1 MFDKNDLSRV
11 KNDVENNVGNKV
23 TLTAKKGRKK
33 FIVRQGVIE
42 STYSSV
48 FVVKLDVEEDQIP
61 SNRRVSYNYIDI
73 LTKTVEVAL
82 DDENRNIAGAGADAV

>member
-1 MFDKNDLSRV
+1 MFDKNDVTRV
-11 KNDVENNVGNKV
+11 KDDIKSNVGHKV

-48 FVVKLDVEEDQIP
+48 FVVKLDVDDDQIP
-61 SNRRVSYNYIDI
+61 SNRRVSYNYVDI
-73 LTKTVEVAL
+73 LTKTVEIAL
-82 DDENRNIAGAGADAV
+82 DGDNRNIADVV

>member
-1 MFDKNDLSRV
+1 MLNKNDLSRV
-11 KNDVENNVGNKV
+11 KSDIESNVGSKV

-33 FIVRQGVIE
+33 FIIRQGVIE
-42 STYSSV
+42 STYSSI

-73 LTKTVEVAL
+73 LTKSVEIVL
-82 DDENRNIAGAGADAV
+82 NGNERNIADAV

>member
-11 KNDVENNVGNKV
+11 KSDIESNLGSKV

-33 FIVRQGVIE
+33 FIVRQGTIE

-48 FVVKLDVEEDQIP
+48 FVVKLDIEDDQIP

-73 LTKTVEVAL
+73 LTKTVEIAL
-82 DDENRNIAGAGADAV
+82 HGKERNIADIADVV

>member
-1 MFDKNDLSRV
+1 MLSKNDLSRV
-11 KNDVENNVGNKV
+11 KGDIESNVGSKV

-33 FIVRQGVIE
+33 LIVRQGVIE

-48 FVVKLDVEEDQIP
+48 FVVKLDVDEDQIP

-73 LTKTVEVAL
+73 LTKSVEIVL
-82 DDENRNIAGAGADAV
+82 NGNERNIADAV

>member
-1 MFDKNDLSRV
+1 MFDKNDLTRV
-11 KNDVENNVGNKV
+11 KCDIENNLGNKV

-33 FIVRQGVIE
+33 FIVRQGTIE

-48 FVVKLDVEEDQIP
+48 FVVKLDIEDDQIP

-73 LTKTVEVAL
+73 LTKTVEIAL
-82 DDENRNIAGAGADAV
+82 DGNDENIADVV

>member
-11 KNDVENNVGNKV
+11 KNDIESNVGNKV

-33 FIVRQGVIE
+33 FIVRQGTIE

-48 FVVKLDVEEDQIP
+48 FVVKLEVEEDQIP

-73 LTKTVEVAL
+73 LTNTVEIAL
-82 DDENRNIAGAGADAV
+82 HGENRNIADVADAG

>member
-11 KNDVENNVGNKV
+11 KSDLESNLGGKV

-33 FIVRQGVIE
+33 SIIRQGVIE
-42 STYSSV
+42 SIYPSV
-48 FVVKLDVEEDQIP
+48 FVVKLDVEDDQIP

-73 LTKTVEVAL
+73 LTKAVEVAL
-82 DDENRNIAGAGADAV
+82 HGENRNIADIAEVV

>member
-1 MFDKNDLSRV
+1 MFDKNDVSRV
-11 KNDVENNVGNKV
+11 KSDVECNLGSKV

-33 FIVRQGVIE
+33 YIVRQGVIE

-82 DDENRNIAGAGADAV
+82 NGENRNIADVI

>member
-1 MFDKNDLSRV
+1 MFDKNDLTRV
-11 KNDVENNVGNKV
+11 KSDIESNVGNKV

-33 FIVRQGVIE
+33 FIVRQGIIE

-48 FVVKLDVEEDQIP
+48 FVVKLEVDDDQIP

-82 DDENRNIAGAGADAV
+82 NCENRNIADVG

>member
-11 KNDVENNVGNKV
+11 KSDVESNVGSKV

-33 FIVRQGVIE
+33 SIIRQGVIE

-48 FVVKLDVEEDQIP
+48 FVVKIDVTEEQIP
-61 SNRRVSYNYIDI
+61 SNRRVSYNYIDV
-73 LTKTVEVAL
+73 LTNAVEIVL
-82 DDENRNIAGAGADAV
+82 DSGNNSIADAV